1 MSAISR
7 KAAFFDLD
15 GTLAVHNL
23 PPAPE
28 DADAIRR
35 FRAAGHLA
43 FLCTGRASGY
53 IYPSVLDI
61 GFDGV
66 VASAG
71 AHVTLDGKILY
82 RRTVSPEVLR
92 RMITDCRQTGCIC
105 VFEGEQGMYVIN
117 EEKYPQL
124 ANSCAPVRTPEDFET
139 VYAGHVINKFTL
151 YSPLTAGMQAWMDGF
166 FSLIQHPDY
175 LEVVPKGCSKSDG
188 IRRVIESAGIRR
200 EDVLAVGDS
209 ANDLDMLRYAGIGA
223 AMGNA
228 SDEVKAAADWVTG
241 TLAQHGAAQAL
252 LRFENM

>member
-1 MSAISR
+1 MSAMFR

-35 FRAAGHLA
+35 FREAGHLA
-43 FLCTGRASGY
+43 FLCTGRSSGF

-71 AHVTLDGKILY
+71 AHVTLGGKILY
-82 RRTVSPEVLR
+82 RRTVAPEVLR
-92 RMITDCRQTGCIC
+92 RMIVDCRQTGCIC
-105 VFEGEQGMYVIN
+105 VFEGEQGMYIIN

-124 ANSCAPVRTPEDFET
+124 AKSFSPVRTPEDFET

-151 YSPLTAGMQAWMDGF
+151 YSSLTTGMRAWMDDL

-188 IRRVIESAGIRR
+188 IRRVIEAAGIRR
-200 EDVLAVGDS
+200 KDVLAVGDS
-209 ANDLDMLRYAGIGA
+209 TNDLDMLRYAGIGA

>member
-1 MSAISR
+1 
-7 KAAFFDLD
+7 
-15 GTLAVHNL
+15 
-23 PPAPE
+23 
-28 DADAIRR
+28 
-35 FRAAGHLA
+35 
-43 FLCTGRASGY
+43 
-53 IYPSVLDI
+53 
-61 GFDGV
+61 
-66 VASAG
+66 
-71 AHVTLDGKILY
+71 
-82 RRTVSPEVLR
+82 
-92 RMITDCRQTGCIC
+92 
-105 VFEGEQGMYVIN
+105 
-117 EEKYPQL
+117 
-124 ANSCAPVRTPEDFET
+124 
-139 VYAGHVINKFTL
+139 
-151 YSPLTAGMQAWMDGF
+151 MDGF

>member
-1 MSAISR
+1 
-7 KAAFFDLD
+7 
-15 GTLAVHNL
+15 
-23 PPAPE
+23 
-28 DADAIRR
+28 
-35 FRAAGHLA
+35 
-43 FLCTGRASGY
+43 
-53 IYPSVLDI
+53 
-61 GFDGV
+61 
-66 VASAG
+66 
-71 AHVTLDGKILY
+71 
-82 RRTVSPEVLR
+82 
-92 RMITDCRQTGCIC
+92 
-105 VFEGEQGMYVIN
+105 MYVIN

-124 ANSCAPVRTPEDFET
+124 AKSCAPVRTPEDFET

-241 TLAQHGAAQAL
+241 TLAAARVPRRAL

>member
-82 RRTVSPEVLR
+82 RRTVSPEV
-92 RMITDCRQTGCIC
+92 
-105 VFEGEQGMYVIN
+105 
-117 EEKYPQL
+117 
-124 ANSCAPVRTPEDFET
+124 
-139 VYAGHVINKFTL
+139 
-151 YSPLTAGMQAWMDGF
+151 
-166 FSLIQHPDY
+166 
-175 LEVVPKGCSKSDG
+175 
-188 IRRVIESAGIRR
+188 IESAGIRR

>member
-1 MSAISR
+1 MSAVSR

-28 DADAIRR
+28 DTNAIRR

-71 AHVTLDGKILY
+71 AHVTLGGDILY
-82 RRTVSPEVLR
+82 RRTVAPEVLR
-92 RMITDCRQTGCIC
+92 RMIVDCRQNGCIC
-105 VFEGEQGMYVIN
+105 VFEGEQGMYAIN

-124 ANSCAPVRTPEDFET
+124 PKSYAPVRTPEDFET

-151 YSPLTAGMQAWMDGF
+151 YSPLTAAMQAWMSGY
-166 FSLIQHPDY
+166 FSVIQHPHY
-175 LEVVPKGCSKSDG
+175 IEVVPKGCSKSDG
-188 IRRVIESAGIRR
+188 IRRVIEAVGIRR

-223 AMGNA
+223 AMGDA

-252 LRFENM
+252 VRFENI